1 MAIVSV
7 THLITTLDVGGA
19 EQMLVKLLRHTDRG
33 RIHSRVVSLAAAG
46 PLTREIESLGV
57 EVTALNMVPGR
68 ISVSAIRRL
77 VALLKSTRPEVLQTW
92 LFHADLVGT
101 VAGRLAGVPAI
112 YWNVR
117 CAELD
122 PQDHSRS
129 LFWVLRTLAWWS
141 PSVTGVV
148 VNSEAGRRV
157 SESLGYHPRRWVM
170 IRNGFELDRFAP
182 SEDARASVRAELR
195 IAPDRRLVG
204 LIARWHPMKDHATFL
219 RAAGILRRTRGDV
232 EFVLAG
238 RQVSASNPAVQA
250 LIEANG
256 LAGTVHALGERHDI
270 VRVTASLD
278 VATCSSYSEAFPN
291 AVGEA
296 MACAVPCVATDVGD
310 CMEVIGD
317 TGLGVPSRDA
327 EALAA
332 AIGRM
337 LDLPNAEWRDR
348 GRRARERVIS
358 RYDICDVAAE
368 YARLYGGA

>member
-19 EQMLVKLLRHTDRG
+19 EQMLVKLLRHTDRS

-77 VALLKSTRPEVLQTW
+77 VALLKSTRPDVLQTW

-129 LFWVLRTLAWWS
+129 LFWVLRALAWLS

-219 RAAGILRRTRGDV
+219 RAAGILRRTRSDV

-250 LIEANG
+250 LIDANG

-270 VRVTASLD
+270 GRLTASLD